1 MVTQR
6 RNDAK
11 KAIRG
16 GLNLIEVK
24 IMTDETRNEIEKHFD
39 EILNLLDGEN
49 DDRLKPAFDAVKEC
63 GELVSEILDKIQD

>member
-1 MVTQR
+1 
-6 RNDAK
+6 
-11 KAIRG
+11 
-16 GLNLIEVK
+16 
-24 IMTDETRNEIEKHFD
+24 MTDETRNEIEKHFD